1 MANYVE
7 ELKKSIAYIRKET
20 KAGRLGLPDRL
31 VQIEEASV
39 RYVLAHNEQYEKE
52 RAIAQADGR
61 DFPYRPY
68 DARLLEQLANLALY
82 EELTDS
88 TAHKSRHN
96 EYPFLSSTQLER
108 RQTGKHGRGGEEVG
122 EAPLA
127 SAGTIATDMRD
138 YRVPTRR
145 KRSAFEDKLR
155 DAKAKSRNAE
165 RRRKYREFTKE
176 QPVYTY
182 KMTQIVD

>member
-1 MANYVE
+1 MTNYVD
-7 ELKKSIAYIRKET
+7 ELKESIAYIRKET
-20 KAGRLGLPDRL
+20 KAGRLGRADRL
-31 VQIEEASV
+31 KAIQQASD
-39 RYVLAHNEQYEKE
+39 RYVLAHNAQFEEE
-52 RAIAQADGR
+52 RASSRELGHEI
-61 DFPYRPY
+61 PHRPY
-68 DARLLEQLANLALY
+68 DSQLLEQLANLALY

-96 EYPFLSSTQLER
+96 DYPFLSETQLSR

-127 SAGTIATDMRD
+127 SAGTIATDMID
-138 YRVPTRR
+138 YRVPMRR

-176 QPVYTY
+176 QPVFTY
-182 KMTQIVD
+182 KLG